1 MPKRPVEARVLA
13 AVAADDP
20 AGELGG
26 SYPLGGGFLSDT
38 YPDVS

>member
-13 AVAADDP
+13 AVAADEP

-26 SYPLGGGFLSDT
+26 SYPLLGFGVPIG
-38 YPDVS
+38 YVS